1 MDTPSKKQIL
11 RYAQDDNFNSGV
23 FMKHAL
29 TKDDLAKLRK
39 SFLTDQQTIDLS

>member
-29 TKDDLAKLRK
+29 VIGL
-39 SFLTDQQTIDLS
+39 F

>member
-29 TKDDLAKLRK
+29 VMGL
-39 SFLTDQQTIDLS
+39 F